1 MTVVIFLIRIF
12 AVGYLVIEQ
21 LADLIQY
28 LLSLLLYRRFG
39 LSPGGYIKWQH

>member
-12 AVGYLVIEQ
+12 ALGYLVMEQ
-21 LADLIQY
+21 LAALIQY
-28 LLSLLLYRRFG
+28 LLSLLIYRRFD